1 MLGVTLGTPA
11 DYRRLVADYRRIIKH
26 CDPVGKFVNNQVNA
40 ASWLYCGE
48 DPYEAKA
55 VGGAA
60 AFSFFQTAAHLVG
73 LGGIYPSH
81 AYTAQANA
89 TALLSQAEI
98 LAQREGFPVGSAEEI
113 IENMRY
119 WEEVGVERVVML
131 INFDQ
136 AIPHQKV
143 LASLER
149 FAKYVMPE
157 FTEEKMAERAKK
169 GPTKTDGGPEAPPMP
184 QA

>member
-1 MLGVTLGTPA
+1 
-11 DYRRLVADYRRIIKH
+11 
-26 CDPVGKFVNNQVNA
+26 VNNQVNA

-48 DPYEAKA
+48 DPNVAKA

-98 LAQREGFPVGSAEEI
+98 LSLREGFPVGSPEEI
-113 IENMRY
+113 IQNMRY

-136 AIPHQKV
+136 MIPHQKV

-157 FTEEKMAERAKK
+157 FTDEKMADRAKK

>member
-1 MLGVTLGTPA
+1 
-11 DYRRLVADYRRIIKH
+11 
-26 CDPVGKFVNNQVNA
+26 VNA

-48 DPYEAKA
+48 DENEARA

-60 AFSFFQTAAHLVG
+60 AFNFFRTAAHLVG

-81 AYTAQANA
+81 AYTALANA

-98 LAQREGFPVGSAEEI
+98 FSLREGFPVGTPEQI
-113 IENMRY
+113 VQNLRY
-119 WEEVGVERVVML
+119 WEEVGVERVVCL

-136 AIPHQKV
+136 QIPQKKV

-157 FTEEKMAERAKK
+157 FAEDKASRPT
-169 GPTKTDGGPEAPPMP
+169 GPSKSGPEAPPMP
-184 QA
+184 T